1 MRKSSEHG
9 ITGRLYMIRKAK
21 AVWHGTGRAGS
32 GNLST
37 DSGVLAETP
46 YSFRTRFE
54 NEKGTNP
61 EELIAAAHAGCF
73 TMALAFRLQAGGYT
87 PTELNTEAAV
97 TLEPEGQGFRI
108 SRSALTLRAKVPNL
122 DETKFIEMARD
133 AEKTCPISKVLKAEV
148 TLDAK
153 LI

>member
-1 MRKSSEHG
+1 MAREVS
-9 ITGRLYMIRKAK
+9 MIRKAK
-21 AVWHGTGRAGS
+21 AVWRGTGRAGA

-73 TMALAFRLQAGGYT
+73 TMALAFGLQTAGFT
-87 PTELNTEAAV
+87 PTELATEAAV
-97 TLEPEGQGFRI
+97 TLEPQGKGFRI
-108 SRSALTLRAKVPNL
+108 SRSALTLRGKVPNL
-122 DETKFIEMARD
+122 DEAGFARLAGE
-133 AEKTCPISKVLKAEV
+133 AEKNCPVSKVLNA
-148 TLDAK
+148 
-153 LI
+153 